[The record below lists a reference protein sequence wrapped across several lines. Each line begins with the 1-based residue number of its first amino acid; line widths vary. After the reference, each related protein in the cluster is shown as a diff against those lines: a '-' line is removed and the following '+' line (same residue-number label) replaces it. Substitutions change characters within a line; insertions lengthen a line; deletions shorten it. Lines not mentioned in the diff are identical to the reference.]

1 MGYQNRHDFR
11 QRVLDIAKGID
22 PSIEIDGTDFD
33 VLVSFDQPDYL
44 GTLGMAT
51 TLIKAISLL
60 PEVEPKIIDPREEN
74 SMQYSAPEGLYLS
87 IIVSGRGVDLFLGE
101 RAPGK

>member
-11 QRVLDIAKGID
+11 QRVLDIAKSVN
-22 PSIEIDGTDFD
+22 PAVEIDGTDFD

-60 PEVEPKIIDPREEN
+60 PEVTPQVIDPREEN
-74 SMQYSAPEGLYLS
+74 SMQYAGPEGLYIS
-87 IIVSGRGVDLFLGE
+87 VVISGRGVHLFLGE
-101 RAPGK
+101 RAPGR